1 MGDEELP
8 ESEQNVEMS
17 DAESQYSDDNNES
30 SSSVGSEFEGQ
41 KLPPSA
47 PKRRQTSP
55 QSTKPPGRR
64 SNRKARSQRKTYEE
78 VESDEEQYVSDVENS
93 KRRRSNRKARSQQKK
108 YEEVES
114 DEERYASDSESSK
127 GRRSN
132 RKAGT
137 QRKTYEEVESDRER
151 CASDSENFKGAD
163 VSPKVESDNEE
174 RDEEE

>member
-1 MGDEELP
+1 MGSRALEEKGDDESDEELP

-78 VESDEEQYVSDVENS
+78 VESDEE
-93 KRRRSNRKARSQQKK
+93 
-108 YEEVES
+108 
-114 DEERYASDSESSK
+114 RY
-127 GRRSN
+127 
-132 RKAGT
+132 
-137 QRKTYEEVESDRER
+137 
-151 CASDSENFKGAD
+151 ASDSENFKGAD

-174 RDEEE
+174 RDE